1 MYLAAPLPLL
11 FVFLA
16 YLNAC
21 AARLMLPGI
30 FVFLCDLLI
39 FLRTVAHSDREMGSF
54 SLFFIIYRNDLKEKN
69 ERSD

>member
-11 FVFLA
+11 FLFLA

-39 FLRTVAHSDREMGSF
+39 FLRTVARSVLASRLPFPASATFCEEE
-54 SLFFIIYRNDLKEKN
+54 RNAQE
-69 ERSD
+69 